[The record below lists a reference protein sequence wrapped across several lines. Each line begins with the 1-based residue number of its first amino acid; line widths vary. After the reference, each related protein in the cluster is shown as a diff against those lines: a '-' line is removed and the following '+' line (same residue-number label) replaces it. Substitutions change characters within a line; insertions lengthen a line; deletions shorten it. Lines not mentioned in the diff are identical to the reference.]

1 MKMILRTELI
11 IKEVNGMVW
20 LFIITTIVT
29 FSFVLKYV
37 LSNIMLSG
45 SKNTAHKNRTKA
57 LSESKFTAIHTYK

>member
-1 MKMILRTELI
+1 
-11 IKEVNGMVW
+11 MVW

-37 LSNIMLSG
+37 LSNVMLSG
-45 SKNTAHKNRTKA
+45 SENTAHKNRTKA